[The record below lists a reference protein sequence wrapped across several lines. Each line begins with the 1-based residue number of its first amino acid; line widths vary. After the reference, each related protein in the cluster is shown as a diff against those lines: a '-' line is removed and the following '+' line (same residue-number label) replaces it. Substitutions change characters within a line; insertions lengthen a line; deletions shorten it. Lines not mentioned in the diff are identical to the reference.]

1 MEKGLSTHEA
11 SALLKQFGKNV
22 ISTKKPISPLQI
34 FLSQFPTILNGILF
48 LAACFSFFI
57 GDYFDGGFIFAILML
72 NSIVGFLQEYNAEKS
87 LEKLTE
93 YVKPLSRVIRD
104 GKEVQLPTAEL
115 VPGDTVIISEGDS
128 IPADGV
134 FLHHEDLEVDEAILT
149 GESLPVAKEQDATA
163 FGGTLVIKGKGHMTI
178 QKTGM
183 NTRFGQIAQSL
194 ATVAP
199 DQTPLRKRLDV
210 LGKILSAI
218 AVVAAISIIPI
229 GLSQGRDLFP
239 LILLA
244 ISVMVAAI
252 PQSLPTVITVSLA
265 LGTQR
270 MAKKQA
276 IVRKMHAVETLG
288 STQVLLVDKT
298 GTLTQN
304 AMRVKTHWITDKKH
318 LLSFL
323 RACVFGN
330 TASLLQKGTG
340 KGVEIVGDKTDGALL
355 LWAQNMGISMEEIMD
370 SGEIVDEFVFDPQEK
385 TITNVWK
392 HAHGTYVFVRGAPEA
407 IIEKSKL
414 SDKEKEHI
422 TKQYEVLALQGLR
435 VIGFGMKHE
444 MHHEHVKR
452 DHLEQHLTFLGF
464 VGIYDPPREEAK
476 EAVQKARQA
485 GITTIMVTGDNEKT
499 ALAIAKDIGL
509 LEANEDV
516 ITGDELDKL
525 SDEELEKLIDHT
537 RVFARSKP
545 EDKLRLVNILKKK
558 GIIVAVTGD
567 GVNDAL
573 ALKRSDVGVSMGQS
587 GTDVAKEASDIVL
600 MDDNFST
607 LVAAVEEGRIIYHNI
622 LKAITYLLSANISEM
637 VLIVLATILGLP
649 SPLIPTQI
657 LWINLITDG
666 LPALALASDSKDPD
680 LIKDK
685 PRDPKS
691 PILTR
696 QRLIFINVSGLVLGL
711 SLLTV
716 FYFTLQA
723 TSEIVARTVMFNLV
737 AFAHLAFA
745 FVVRGKSFLK
755 PNPMLFWGIGGI
767 ILMQLIITFTPSLQ
781 HIFELKLF

>member
-1 MEKGLSTHEA
+1 MEQKGLSTHEA
-11 SALLKQFGKNV
+11 SQKLKTYGRNI
-22 ISTKKPISPLQI
+22 ISTKREVSAFQI
-34 FLSQFPTILNGILF
+34 FLSQFPTIINGILF
-48 LAACFSFFI
+48 LAAFFAFFI
-57 GDYFDGGFIFAILML
+57 GDYLDSTFILCILLL

-104 GKEVQLPTAEL
+104 GKEVQIPTTQL
-115 VPGDTVIISEGDS
+115 VPGDVVIISEGDS

-134 FLHHEDLEVDEAILT
+134 FLHNEDLEIDESILT
-149 GESLPVAKEQDATA
+149 GESLPVAKEQNAQA
-163 FGGTLVIKGKGHMTI
+163 FGGTLVIKGKGHMTVE
-178 QKTGM
+178 KTGM
-183 NTRFGQIAQSL
+183 QTRFGQIAQSL
-194 ATVAP
+194 ATLES

-210 LGKILSAI
+210 LGKILSIIAI
-218 AVVAAISIIPI
+218 IAAVSIIPI
-229 GLSQGRDLFP
+229 GLSQGRELFP

-244 ISVMVAAI
+244 ISVMIAAI
-252 PQSLPTVITVSLA
+252 PQSLPTVVTISLA

-270 MAKKQA
+270 MAKKHA

-288 STQVLLVDKT
+288 STQILLVDKT
-298 GTLTQN
+298 GTLTEN
-304 AMRVKTHWITDKKH
+304 AMRVKTHFLTDKKH
-318 LLSFL
+318 LLSLL
-323 RACVFGN
+323 RAAVFGN
-330 TASLLQKGTG
+330 TASLIQKGNSNR
-340 KGVEIVGDKTDGALL
+340 VEIVGDKTDGALL
-355 LWAQNMGISMEEIMD
+355 LWAQTMGKSMEEIKD
-370 SGEIVDEFVFDPQEK
+370 GGEIVDEFVFDPEEK

-392 HAHGTYVFVRGAPEA
+392 EHHQTYVFVRGAPEA
-407 IIEKSKL
+407 VIEKSRL
-414 SDKEKEHI
+414 SDKEKAHI
-422 TKQYEVLALQGLR
+422 TRQYETFASQGLR

-444 MHHEHVKR
+444 QHIGHVKR

-464 VGIYDPPREEAK
+464 VGIYDPPRDEAPL
-476 EAVQKARQA
+476 AVKKARQA

-509 LEANEDV
+509 LDDNEDV
-516 ITGDELDKL
+516 ITGDELDKISDDEL
-525 SDEELEKLIDHT
+525 SKIIDHT

-558 GIIVAVTGD
+558 GYIVAVTGD

-607 LVAAVEEGRIIYHNI
+607 LVSAVEEGRIIYHNI

-637 VLIVLATILGLP
+637 VLIVFATILGLP
-649 SPLIPTQI
+649 TPLVPTQI

-685 PRDPKS
+685 PRDPKT

-696 QRLIFINVSGLVLGL
+696 QRLIFTSITGVTLGIF
-711 SLLTV
+711 LLIV
-716 FYFTLQA
+716 FIFTYQQ
-723 TSEIVARTVMFNLV
+723 TSETFARTVMFNLA
-737 AFAHLAFA
+737 AFAHLSLA
-745 FVVRGKSFLK
+745 FVVRGKSAFK
-755 PNPMLFWGIGGI
+755 PNPLLMWGIPV
-767 ILMQLIITFTPSLQ
+767 LMLLQLIITFTPSLQ
-781 HIFELKLF
+781 AVFDMGF